1 MEAALSRLPV
11 DATMAF
17 TTVGALLSGYL
28 YGAWLAW

>member
-1 MEAALSRLPV
+1 LPV